1 MPLYLRFCWL
11 IKNSFHLRV
20 NQTSWLKRTEVVT
33 ILSKV
38 GIQMLINHMT
48 MEDVGVVTSR
58 ILDQIYLDVD
68 DNIRRSGVN
77 QTSFQMM
84 INSGAKGTL
93 S

>member
-1 MPLYLRFCWL
+1 
-11 IKNSFHLRV
+11 
-20 NQTSWLKRTEVVT
+20 
-33 ILSKV
+33 
-38 GIQMLINHMT
+38 MLINHMT